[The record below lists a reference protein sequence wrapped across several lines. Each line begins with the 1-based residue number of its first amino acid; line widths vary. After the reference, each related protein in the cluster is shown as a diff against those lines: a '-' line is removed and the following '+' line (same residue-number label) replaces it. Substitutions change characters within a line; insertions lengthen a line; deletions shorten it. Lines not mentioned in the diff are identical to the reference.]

1 MTKPNGW
8 TGEQMRVMADELAH
22 DLGGEG
28 RYSKALRQA
37 ANDLEVKERFAGF
50 YKVVEEC
57 GELLTVMG
65 KLGPFPSGD
74 HPDGAGHLYPRIQDE
89 LADVRAATKYF
100 ARHGGFNVA
109 AIDAREANKVN
120 RFEGWGLTGL
130 RGDDQIDVK
139 ARAAL
144 SAAKGERDGCE

>member
-8 TGEQMRVMADELAH
+8 TGEQMLEMASSLDKLNSRGHA
-22 DLGGEG
+22 DAA
-28 RYSKALRQA
+28 SMLRQA
-37 ANDLEVKERFAGF
+37 ADHLKTTERFAGF
-50 YKVVEEC
+50 FKVVEEC

-109 AIDAREANKVN
+109 AIDAREANKVS

-130 RGDDQIDVK
+130 RGNDQVDAK

-144 SAAKGERDGCE
+144 SAAGGGV